1 MSESLGSPV
10 SRLIDRNAAFLVD
23 GRGFGIFIAAVIV
36 LLAGLRAFGY
46 PGATTDDAEQLYF
59 SQVLR
64 LGYDAA
70 NPPLYTWL
78 VIAAQ
83 QVLGVTIA
91 SVVLVKFA
99 LFGGAF
105 YFLFQA
111 ARQLLE
117 DERLAVLAAL
127 APFACYYVAWDAVL
141 GYSHTVLV
149 TLFYG
154 ATMWALLRLDERG
167 GVADYLPFGVIV
179 GLGGLAKYIFFLFLG
194 ALVVAAL
201 FDRSMRRRLF
211 DGRILLTIAIGG
223 AIFYPHFL
231 WLLDHRETLAATAQA
246 RFETEAGVGLVQ
258 GALRGLGGA
267 LGAAIGFLSP
277 LWLIALVVYRHAIV
291 SRFRDPGSTGRHQRF
306 LAAYF
311 LVLALALTVAIPLF
325 GVTKVRTHYMFV
337 LVFAPVLFFQWLG
350 PRAAE
355 LRTRRLFAACLSA
368 IAILVVGGMAAKY
381 VSEPLRCKRCQLLVP
396 FDDVAREV
404 RAGGF
409 TGGTIFAYYFPHDLA
424 GNLRPHFP
432 KTRIVST
439 KFPAVAPPAG
449 KGSGQC
455 LLIWFPRP
463 MGVMDGNGMGKQAN
477 RLLGTAFPFPLDR
490 PVKSITVTLDR
501 TGGRQARIEYVLFD
515 PGVGNCR

>member
-1 MSESLGSPV
+1 VAAIAGYGKTMSEIPGSPF
-10 SRLIDRNAAFLVD
+10 SRLIDRNAAFLAD
-23 GRGFGIFIAAVIV
+23 GRGFGVFVALVIV

-83 QVLGVTIA
+83 QAFGVTIA

-99 LFGGAF
+99 LFGLAF
-105 YFLFQA
+105 SFLYLA
-111 ARQLLE
+111 ARRLLE
-117 DERLAVLAAL
+117 DESAAVLAAL

-141 GYSHTVLV
+141 GYSHTVLA

-167 GVADYLPFGVIV
+167 GVADYLLFGVIV

-211 DGRILLTIAIGG
+211 DARILLSIAIGG

-231 WLLDHRETLAATAQA
+231 WLLDHREMLAATAEA
-246 RFETEAGVGLVQ
+246 RFETEAGRGVVE
-258 GALRGLGGA
+258 GALRGIGGA

-277 LWLIALVVYRHAIV
+277 LWLIALVVYRRAIV
-291 SRFRDPGSTGRHQRF
+291 TRFRDKGAAGRHQRF

-311 LVLALALTVAIPLF
+311 LVLVLALIVAIPLF

-337 LVFAPVLFFQWLG
+337 LVFAPILFFQWPG
-350 PRAAE
+350 PASADVK
-355 LRTRRLFAACLSA
+355 TRRIFAACLSV
-368 IAILVVGGMAAKY
+368 IAVLVVGGMAAKY

-396 FDDVAREV
+396 FDDIAGQV
-404 RAGGF
+404 RAAGF
-409 TGGTIFAYYFPHDLA
+409 TGGTI
-424 GNLRPHFP
+424 
-432 KTRIVST
+432 
-439 KFPAVAPPAG
+439 
-449 KGSGQC
+449 
-455 LLIWFPRP
+455 
-463 MGVMDGNGMGKQAN
+463 
-477 RLLGTAFPFPLDR
+477 RLLLPARPRRQPASPFPGNADR
-490 PVKSITVTLDR
+490 VDQVPDR
-501 TGGRQARIEYVLFD
+501 GAAGRKPTGAVPFDLVPETHGCDGREGYGQ
-515 PGVGNCR
+515 PGQSDA

>member
-1 MSESLGSPV
+1 MIETTGSPV
-10 SRLIDRNAAFLVD
+10 SRLIDRNAAFLSD
-23 GRGFGIFIAAVIV
+23 GRGFGVFIAVVIV

-78 VIAAQ
+78 IIGAQ
-83 QVLGVTIA
+83 QVFGVTIA

-99 LFGGAF
+99 LFGLAF
-105 YFLFQA
+105 YFLYRS
-111 ARQLLE
+111 ARRLLE
-117 DERLAVLAAL
+117 DEGLAVLAAL
-127 APFACYYVAWDAVL
+127 APLACYYVAWDAVL

-154 ATMWALLRLDERG
+154 ATMWSLLRLDERG
-167 GVADYLPFGVIV
+167 GIVDYLLFGVIV

-211 DGRILLTIAIGG
+211 DARILFSIAAGA

-246 RFETEAGVGLVQ
+246 RFETDAGLDLLH
-258 GALRGLGGA
+258 GALRGIGGA

-277 LWLIALVVYRHAIV
+277 LWVIVLVIYRRPIV
-291 SRFRDPGSTGRHQRF
+291 ARFRDKVAAGRHQRF
-306 LAAYF
+306 LSTYF
-311 LVLALALTVAIPLF
+311 LVLGLVMIVAITLF
-325 GVTKVRTHYMFV
+325 GATKVRTHYMFV

-350 PRAAE
+350 PGSIEPRA
-355 LRTRRLFAACLSA
+355 RRIFAACLSV

-381 VSEPLRCKRCQLLVP
+381 VSEPLR
-396 FDDVAREV
+396 
-404 RAGGF
+404 
-409 TGGTIFAYYFPHDLA
+409 
-424 GNLRPHFP
+424 
-432 KTRIVST
+432 
-439 KFPAVAPPAG
+439 
-449 KGSGQC
+449 
-455 LLIWFPRP
+455 
-463 MGVMDGNGMGKQAN
+463 
-477 RLLGTAFPFPLDR
+477 
-490 PVKSITVTLDR
+490 
-501 TGGRQARIEYVLFD
+501 
-515 PGVGNCR
+515 